1 MKTYYMLAK
10 KELMAQKVTSVL
22 ILIAVILSTM
32 MTSVIGQSVGVL
44 SAMRQQQAI
53 AIGGDR
59 YATFLQLKEAQVNML
74 HNDPRIS
81 YIGLYIATGSVKL
94 NDILTLGL
102 VEYLGNSAEG
112 HPAQT
117 QIKEGRLPKNAMEI
131 ALSEDTLKFLGFHG
145 KVGDTISISAEV
157 AVRHGV
163 VSNAFAYNADFILTG
178 ITENNYM
185 DYVAGML
192 LGIVGEGTAQQ
203 LLPESHFYYRADIRT
218 TQKRDFQNTIDDLAE
233 QLKLHELDT
242 LYNVPYLEAMGIDYD
257 KEAADMDI
265 LLSDDG
271 FSLMIAVGVMV
282 CALVLLAAG
291 LVIYN
296 ILKIAVTKR
305 IKQYGTLRAMGGEKG
320 QLYIIVL
327 SEILFLCVIG
337 IPVGMLLGVWS
348 AKGILAMALH
358 QFSPELF
365 LVSDTTQLD
374 LLITQ
379 NSSGK
384 GIFLIVSAI
393 ITLFFA
399 LAASIPA
406 AQYAAKVSPIIAM
419 CGVNTTKIR
428 RRKRTVKKVRN
439 FESYYAL
446 LNLKRNYG
454 RTAITILSLVM
465 SITVFI
471 TLQGFVSLLDVSSHS
486 PGTEHVGDYCIVNE
500 VVGFSK
506 DDLKKIQDSE
516 QVETVAAKQ
525 FSMYELDTQ
534 NRAIGIEVDY
544 VFGQSGE
551 RFQVVGLNDVYLE
564 DYFGERLSE
573 KQFELLKAGNGCIIR
588 NPIPL
593 NIEGME
599 FVWSN
604 ILTGS
609 TLTIEEKELPVIG
622 TLDGYDGYISVG
634 NNGFTNGVQVIVND
648 SLYSELTGKEVY
660 AELRPILK
668 AGADREAFDCL
679 LEEFCDTV
687 VGTTYISY
695 EQADQQL
702 EESFEQIHLLAWG
715 LILFI
720 GLIGILNIINT
731 VYTNIH
737 TRVSEIGMQRAVGMD
752 RAGLYRMFLWEGAY
766 YGIFAAVIGCVLG
779 YIFTVFVEA
788 AANNEFQL
796 ISKVPVIPMAEAAIV
811 SVAAC
816 LLATCVPLQR
826 IAKMSIVDSIETG
839 E

>member
-1 MKTYYMLAK
+1 MKTYNMLAR
-10 KELMAQKVTSVL
+10 KELITQKVTSIL
-22 ILIAVILSTM
+22 ILIAVVLSTM

-53 AIGGDR
+53 AIGGNR
-59 YATFLQLKEAQVNML
+59 YATFLQLKEEQVDVL
-74 HNDPRIS
+74 YNDPRVS
-81 YIGLYIATGSVKL
+81 YVGLYIGTGSVKL
-94 NDILTLGL
+94 NDILTIGL
-102 VEYLGNSAEG
+102 IEYLGDSAKG

-117 QIKEGRLPKNAMEI
+117 KIKEGWLPENAMEI
-131 ALSEDTLKFLGFHG
+131 ALPEDALKFLGFHG
-145 KVGDTISISAEV
+145 KIGDTISISAEV

-163 VSNAFAYNADFILTG
+163 VSNAFAYNANFILTG

-185 DYVAGML
+185 DYVTGML

-203 LLPESHFYYRADIRT
+203 ILPESHFYYRADICT
-218 TQKRDFQNTIDDLAE
+218 TQKRNFQNTIDDLAE

-257 KEAADMDI
+257 KEAAGMDI
-265 LLSDDG
+265 ILSDDG
-271 FSLMIAVGVMV
+271 FPLMIAAGIMV
-282 CALVLLAAG
+282 CTLVLLAAG

-327 SEILFLCVIG
+327 SEVLFLCIIG
-337 IPVGMLLGVWS
+337 IPVGVLFGVWS

-365 LVSDTTQLD
+365 LASDTAQLD
-374 LLITQ
+374 ILIAQ

-384 GIFLIVSAI
+384 GIFLIISAL

-399 LAASIPA
+399 LAASVPA
-406 AQYAAKVSPIIAM
+406 ARYAAKVSPVVAM

-428 RRKRTVKKVRN
+428 RRKRAVKKVRN

-446 LNLKRNYG
+446 LNLKRNYK
-454 RTAITILSLVM
+454 RTIITILSLVM

-471 TLQGFVSLLDVSSHS
+471 TLQGFVSLLDVSSRS
-486 PGTEHVGDYCIVNE
+486 PGTEHLGDYCIVNE
-500 VVGFSK
+500 MVGFSN

-525 FSMYELDTQ
+525 FSMYQLDTQ
-534 NRAIGIEVDY
+534 NRAIGIDVDY

-551 RFQVVGLNDVYLE
+551 CFQVAGLNDVYLE
-564 DYFGERLSE
+564 EYFRKRLSKE
-573 KQFELLKAGNGCIIR
+573 QIEILKAGTGCIVR
-588 NPIPL
+588 NPISL

-599 FVWSN
+599 LVWSN

-609 TLTIEEKELPVIG
+609 TLVIEGKELPVIG

-634 NNGFTNGVQVIVND
+634 NKGFTNGVQVIVND

-668 AGADREAFDCL
+668 AEADREAFDRL
-679 LEEFCDTV
+679 LEELCDEV

-695 EQADQQL
+695 EQTDQQL
-702 EESFEQIHLLAWG
+702 EESFEQINLLAWG

-731 VYTNIH
+731 VYTSIH
-737 TRVSEIGMQRAVGMD
+737 SRVSEIGMQRAIGMD
-752 RAGLYRMFLWEGAY
+752 VAGLYRIFLWEGAY
-766 YGIFAAVIGCVLG
+766 YGIFAALIGGVLG

-788 AANNEFQL
+788 AANNEIQL
-796 ISKVPVIPMAEAAIV
+796 ISKVPVIPMLEATIV
-811 SVAAC
+811 SVAVC
-816 LLATCVPLQR
+816 LLATCVPLQK
-826 IAKMSIVDSIETG
+826 IAKMSIVDSIKMG